1 MWQFNTSIEKNITLK
16 GKSAINGSR
25 FHIQFS
31 IAMGNVERL
40 GSTAGCRGWIL
51 RSLWPP
57 RRGPRSRLD
66 VAAAG
71 ETPCCFSYWD
81 GFVGN
86 ICNFIYIYIIYVSC
100 DILLLLL
107 FLFII
112 SIYYCRLFFL
122 LLSIIYYYLFL
133 LLWNAC
139 LFTVGDMLIY
149 SFFAIY
155 NQPPVESIIYRYIVG
170 ICKSGFIRSYIAN
183 I

>member
-86 ICNFIYIYIIYVSC
+86 ICNFLYIYILYMFHVTYYYYC
-100 DILLLLL
+100 YFYLLLV
-107 FLFII
+107 FITVVYYFYFSVLFIT
-112 SIYYCRLFFL
+112 IYFCYYGMHVCL
-122 LLSIIYYYLFL
+122 LL
-133 LLWNAC
+133 
-139 LFTVGDMLIY
+139 
-149 SFFAIY
+149 
-155 NQPPVESIIYRYIVG
+155 G
-170 ICKSGFIRSYIAN
+170 IC
-183 I
+183 

>member
-1 MWQFNTSIEKNITLK
+1 MWQFNTSIGKNITLK

-86 ICNFIYIYIIYVSC
+86 ICNFIYIYILYMFHVTYYYYC
-100 DILLLLL
+100 YFYLLLV
-107 FLFII
+107 FITVVYYFYFSVLFIT
-112 SIYYCRLFFL
+112 IYFCYYGMHVCL
-122 LLSIIYYYLFL
+122 LL
-133 LLWNAC
+133 
-139 LFTVGDMLIY
+139 
-149 SFFAIY
+149 
-155 NQPPVESIIYRYIVG
+155 G
-170 ICKSGFIRSYIAN
+170 IC
-183 I
+183 

>member
-86 ICNFIYIYIIYVSC
+86 ICNFIYIYI
-100 DILLLLL
+100 
-107 FLFII
+107 
-112 SIYYCRLFFL
+112 
-122 LLSIIYYYLFL
+122 
-133 LLWNAC
+133 
-139 LFTVGDMLIY
+139 
-149 SFFAIY
+149 
-155 NQPPVESIIYRYIVG
+155 YI
-170 ICKSGFIRSYIAN
+170 CFM
-183 I
+183 

>member
-71 ETPCCFSYWD
+71 ETSCCFSYWD

-86 ICNFIYIYIIYVSC
+86 ICNFIYIYILYMFHVTYYYYC
-100 DILLLLL
+100 YFYLLLV
-107 FLFII
+107 FITVVYYFYFSVLFIT
-112 SIYYCRLFFL
+112 IYFCYYGMHVCL
-122 LLSIIYYYLFL
+122 LL
-133 LLWNAC
+133 
-139 LFTVGDMLIY
+139 
-149 SFFAIY
+149 
-155 NQPPVESIIYRYIVG
+155 G
-170 ICKSGFIRSYIAN
+170 IC
-183 I
+183 